1 MAKEVYKIPADLNQ
15 NYLDMEL
22 AIQSKD
28 GLGVRPLPIKVIL
41 SWIISAML
49 CFCICT
55 KTFVQYGGFF
65 LIVAF
70 VALWFALSYFL
81 LKTDSTKR
89 MAIQDVISFLAYMPS
104 SARKLMTRMT
114 SEAAVFYRLLNIDK
128 INNETGLITFNDGTF
143 GYCMSVVGTAS
154 VLLFDDDRN
163 AILNRVDNFYRK
175 IGTDVEIIYIT
186 SKESQKITHQ
196 VANLKRRF
204 DNLNNNDPDLRAC
217 AEEQFSTLKNYV
229 GGQFK
234 SIHQYLIIKADNKE
248 VLTVAKNAIK
258 SESENSSLMFKKL
271 VWMIGKDE
279 KELIRSIVS
288 GRELD

>member
-1 MAKEVYKIPADLNQ
+1 MAKESYKIPADLNQ

-28 GLGVRPLPIKVIL
+28 GLGIKPLPIKVIL
-41 SWIISAML
+41 SWIVSIML
-49 CFCICT
+49 CFMICT
-55 KTFVQYGGFF
+55 KTFVQYGGFL
-65 LIVAF
+65 LIAAF
-70 VALWFALSYFL
+70 VLLWLGLSYFL
-81 LKTDSTKR
+81 LKTDNTKR
-89 MAIQDVISFLAYMPS
+89 MAVQDLISFIAYVPAMS
-104 SARKLMTRMT
+104 RKIMTRT
-114 SEAAVFYRLLNIDK
+114 SSEAATFYRMLNIDK

-154 VLLFDDDRN
+154 VLLFDEDRN

-196 VANLKRRF
+196 IANLKRRY

-234 SIHQYLIIKADNKE
+234 SIHQYLILKADNRE
-248 VLTVAKNAIK
+248 VLTVAKNAVK

-279 KELIRSIVS
+279 KELIRNVVS
-288 GRELD
+288 GRESE